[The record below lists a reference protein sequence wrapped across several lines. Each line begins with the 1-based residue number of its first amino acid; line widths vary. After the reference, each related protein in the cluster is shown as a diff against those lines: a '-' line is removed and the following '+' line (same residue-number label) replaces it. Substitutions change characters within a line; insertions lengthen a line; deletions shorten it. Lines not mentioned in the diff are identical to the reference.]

1 MLEKAVGKIKRSVQV
16 MQNSEKSRYWPRE
29 EFGRARDQFEYDEV
43 AKKEGWNVAAGIRD
57 PLDDDP
63 MEVFFQERL
72 ARQSARNN
80 RPRKNGK
87 LKCQVC
93 SFQMGPEKW
102 EVWHQTRWR
111 IGPCWVTN
119 FLAAWPTR
127 FCSREIPTYGSMLP
141 YPSTYQH
148 RYENSQRTI

>member
-1 MLEKAVGKIKRSVQV
+1 MR
-16 MQNSEKSRYWPRE
+16 
-29 EFGRARDQFEYDEV
+29 V

-148 RYENSQRTI
+148 RFGTAYTEVPQSRSACIKKKKSLKVLLKFLG